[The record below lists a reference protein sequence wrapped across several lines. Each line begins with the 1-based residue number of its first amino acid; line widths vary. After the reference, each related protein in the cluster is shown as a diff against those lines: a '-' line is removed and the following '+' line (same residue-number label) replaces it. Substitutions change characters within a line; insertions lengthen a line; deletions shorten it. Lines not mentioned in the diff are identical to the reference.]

1 MSDDFKENPQ
11 TSEDPRE
18 KLKDLTEEDMK
29 EIYTRMSHRAP
40 VAAKK
45 LIDAIGQKPENYS
58 QVT

>member
-29 EIYTRMSHRAP
+29 EIYARMSHRAP

-45 LIDAIGQKPENYS
+45 AD
-58 QVT
+58 

>member
-29 EIYTRMSHRAP
+29 EIYTRMSQ
-40 VAAKK
+40 
-45 LIDAIGQKPENYS
+45 QKS
-58 QVT
+58 